1 MRTVI
6 NIKTEKSV
14 KVRAQ
19 KIAKEMGLSLSAV
32 INAYLKQFVRNKEV
46 HFSIAPKMSTEL
58 ENMLGKIEFDILAL
72 FLLKKNLRNIFLL
85 YEDSLSQEF

>member
-58 ENMLGKIEFDILAL
+58 ENMLGKIEFDIVRGRNISRA
-72 FLLKKNLRNIFLL
+72 FSSKKELKKHIS
-85 YEDSLSQEF
+85 SL